1 MRAFLLITICLLIQA
16 CSKGSVGPGFNCGLD
31 KNRLGDFVVVP
42 AGKLVDAGIDVSPS
56 GGAQTLRDIPSFLI
70 QVNEVTNLEFERFV
84 SSTGYLTD
92 AERSASSGGSD
103 AGSAVFVS
111 PMAKP
116 GDGSK
121 KTRESV
127 GVGWTLSKEATW
139 RSPEGLSSS
148 VEGRALN
155 PVVHVSLNDAR
166 AYAEW
171 ADARLPSE
179 LEWQHA
185 ASLGLF
191 DQEDDT
197 SGAYSPD
204 GKPRAN
210 TWQGVFPLFNT
221 NEDGF
226 RGHAPVGCF
235 DENEIGV
242 YDIIGNVWEWT
253 ETPVDSKSF
262 VIKGGSFLCA
272 DNFCRRYRP
281 AARESQESDFS
292 TNHIGIRLV
301 KDL

>member
-1 MRAFLLITICLLIQA
+1 MRAFLLITFCLFIQA
-16 CSKGSVGPGFNCGLD
+16 CSKRSVDPEFDCGLD
-31 KNRLGDFVVVP
+31 ENQLGDFVVVP
-42 AGKLVDAGIDVSPS
+42 AGKLVDAGFGVSPS
-56 GGAQTLRDIPSFLI
+56 GSVQTLRDIPSFLM
-70 QVNEVTNLEFERFV
+70 QVNEVTNLEFDRFV
-84 SSTGYLTD
+84 SETGYLTD
-92 AERSASSGGSD
+92 AERSASSGRLDS
-103 AGSAVFVS
+103 GSAVFVS
-111 PMAKP
+111 PIATP
-116 GDGSK
+116 GDGSTK
-121 KTRESV
+121 VNESRDA
-127 GVGWTLSKEATW
+127 GWILSKEATW
-139 RSPEGLSSS
+139 RTPEGAGSSL
-148 VEGRALN
+148 EGRTLN

-197 SGAYSPD
+197 SGAYSSD

-226 RGHAPVGCF
+226 RDHAPVGCF

-301 KDL
+301 RDL

>member
-1 MRAFLLITICLLIQA
+1 MRAFLLITFCLFIQA
-16 CSKGSVGPGFNCGLD
+16 CSKRSVDPEFDCGLD
-31 KNRLGDFVVVP
+31 ENQLGDFVVVP
-42 AGKLVDAGIDVSPS
+42 AGKLVDVGIGVSPS
-56 GGAQTLRDIPSFLI
+56 RGVQTLRDIPSFLM
-70 QVNEVTNLEFERFV
+70 QVNEVTNLEFDRFV
-84 SSTGYLTD
+84 SETGYLTD
-92 AERSASSGGSD
+92 AERSASSGRLDS
-103 AGSAVFVS
+103 GSAVFVS
-111 PMAKP
+111 PIATP
-116 GDGSK
+116 GDGSTK
-121 KTRESV
+121 VNESRD
-127 GVGWTLSKEATW
+127 VGWTLSKEATW
-139 RSPEGLSSS
+139 RTPEGAGSSLK
-148 VEGRALN
+148 GRTLN

-197 SGAYSPD
+197 SGAYSSD

-226 RGHAPVGCF
+226 RDHAPVGCF
-235 DENEIGV
+235 DENEIGL

-301 KDL
+301 RDL

>member
-1 MRAFLLITICLLIQA
+1 M
-16 CSKGSVGPGFNCGLD
+16 
-31 KNRLGDFVVVP
+31 
-42 AGKLVDAGIDVSPS
+42 
-56 GGAQTLRDIPSFLI
+56 
-70 QVNEVTNLEFERFV
+70 QVNEVTNLEFDRFV
-84 SSTGYLTD
+84 SETGYLTD
-92 AERSASSGGSD
+92 AERSASSGRLDS
-103 AGSAVFVS
+103 GSAVFVS

-116 GDGSK
+116 GDGSTK
-121 KTRESV
+121 VNESRDA
-127 GVGWTLSKEATW
+127 GWTLSKEATW
-139 RSPEGLSSS
+139 RTPEGAGSS
-148 VEGRALN
+148 VEGRSLN

-191 DQEDDT
+191 DQGDDT
-197 SGAYSPD
+197 SGAYTPD

-301 KDL
+301 RDL